1 MKLAVRVY
9 HCSIRQFVP
18 VGALALRGR
27 CGVSPQKG
35 SAETLGSAAGEG
47 FPLPDHIIPNQRVID
62 SQMAGS
68 ELAASS
74 ATRSLRPFPCRNTL
88 IQDCRSSP
96 VENCQNIAY
105 ISDRRMAVQRLTEQ
119 ILAHTKGLPEG
130 APIAAKSLLHL
141 GNRAAVD
148 QALSRLA
155 ERGRLMRAG
164 RGVYLCPVSSR
175 FGVRAPSVEKAVEAL
190 ASQRGEVI
198 VSNGAAAANA
208 LGLTTQVPVRSV
220 YLTSGR
226 SRTMNLGQQVVEL
239 RHAPRWQL
247 ALADRP
253 AGQAVRALAWLGPEK
268 AEAALKTLKR
278 KLPSSTF
285 GELVAAAPQLPSW
298 LARTV
303 GKVAHG

>member
-1 MKLAVRVY
+1 V
-9 HCSIRQFVP
+9 
-18 VGALALRGR
+18 
-27 CGVSPQKG
+27 
-35 SAETLGSAAGEG
+35 
-47 FPLPDHIIPNQRVID
+47 
-62 SQMAGS
+62 
-68 ELAASS
+68 
-74 ATRSLRPFPCRNTL
+74 
-88 IQDCRSSP
+88 
-96 VENCQNIAY
+96 Y
-105 ISDRRMAVQRLTEQ
+105 ISDKEIAMQRLTAQ
-119 ILAHTKGLPEG
+119 ILAHAEGRPEG
-130 APIAAKSLLHL
+130 TPVAAKSLLHL

-148 QALSRLA
+148 QALSRLT
-155 ERGRLMRAG
+155 ERGQLIRAG
-164 RGVYLCPVSSR
+164 RGVYLRPVTSR
-175 FGVRAPSVEKAVEAL
+175 FGTRAPSVQQAVEAL

-198 VSNGAAAANA
+198 VPSGAAAANT

-226 SRTMNLGQQVVEL
+226 SRTMNLGKQVVEL

-247 ALADRP
+247 ALAYKP